1 MCKLVVRDRTPL
13 AGARRTLAFRVRFKD
28 QRRESTRRERT
39 GETQTHSNERERET
53 QRQRQ
58 RQADRDGDTD
68 KEAE

>member
-39 GETQTHSNERERET
+39 GETQTYIQTREKERLRDRERQT
-53 QRQRQ
+53 
-58 RQADRDGDTD
+58 DRDGDTD
-68 KEAE
+68 KAE

>member
-39 GETQTHSNERERET
+39 GETDIHSNERERLRDRK
-53 QRQRQ
+53 RQT
-58 RQADRDGDTD
+58 DRDGDTD
-68 KEAE
+68 KAE